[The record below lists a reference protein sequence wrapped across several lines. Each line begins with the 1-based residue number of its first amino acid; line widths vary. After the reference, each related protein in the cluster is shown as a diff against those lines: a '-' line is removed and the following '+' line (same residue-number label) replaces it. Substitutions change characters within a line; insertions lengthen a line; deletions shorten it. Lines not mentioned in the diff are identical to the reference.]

1 MEHFIW
7 SVLELLY
14 IVCWIS
20 PEFFLK
26 QYRNVFAFEIEAP
39 RRAVLIFWTCIHESG
54 FLGFTAW
61 SCCFVALFICTERTV
76 SSCLTLVTYDLFT
89 QLYIGLEADMCISIC
104 GVWVILPFWLT
115 VHGPRSIRAICRSGR
130 ENLMTNPL
138 WVLNWEISSC

>member
-1 MEHFIW
+1 MFVW
-7 SVLELLY
+7 STLLDLY
-14 IVCWIS
+14 WSCCILFVK
-20 PEFFLK
+20 FFFK
-26 QYRNVFAFEIEAP
+26 QYINVFAFEIEAP
-39 RRAVLIFWTCIHESG
+39 HRAVLIFWTCIYESG

-61 SCCFVALFICTERTV
+61 SCYFVALFICSERIV
-76 SSCLTLVTYDLFT
+76 YSCLTLVTYDLFT

-115 VHGPRSIRAICRSGR
+115 VHGPRIIRAICRSGR